1 MKTPKIYDIIGIG
14 IGPFNLGLAALSQPI
29 ADFNTLFLDQ
39 SDEFNWHPG
48 LMLDEVTLQVPFMAD
63 LVTMANPASPY
74 SFLNYMKHSG
84 RLYKFYIRESFFI
97 FRKEYNAYCRW
108 VLEQLNNCLFSRQVV
123 SVTYDHPVYEV
134 TARDTHS
141 GEMSTWQTY
150 KLVLGTGTSP
160 YIPPAIKKK
169 TLQNVIHTS
178 QYLNHRD
185 NLAKKKSV
193 TIIGSGQSAAEIF
206 QDLLPEVKKGMRL
219 NWFTRSERFFPLE
232 NHTKLTLE
240 LTSPDYIDYFHNLPE
255 VQRKDVLARQSI
267 LFKGINAELINQIY
281 NSLYAMDINDENLK
295 VVLMAN
301 SRLNDICEEE
311 DESYLLNFSHVEQQN
326 NFEINTDY
334 VILATGYKYVEPEFM
349 TGISNRIRR
358 LQDGNYDVRRNYT
371 IDEAGDEIF
380 VQNAELHTHGI
391 STPDLGMGAYR
402 NSQII
407 NQITGRTIYAVEERI
422 AFQSFSTS
430 DLPVHLKSAVDL
442 TL

>member
-1 MKTPKIYDIIGIG
+1 MKTTKIYDIIGIG
-14 IGPFNLGLAALSQPI
+14 IGPFNLGLAALSAPI
-29 ADFNTLFLDQ
+29 ADLDTLFLDQ

-63 LVTMANPASPY
+63 LVTMADPASQY
-74 SFLNYMKHSG
+74 SFLNYMKLTG
-84 RLYKFYIRESFFI
+84 RLYKFYIRENFFI
-97 FRKEYNAYCRW
+97 FRKEYNAYCKW
-108 VLEQLNNCLFSRQVV
+108 VLGQLNNCLFSRQVV
-123 SVTYDHPVYEV
+123 SVTYEDAVYRV
-134 TARDTHS
+134 TARDTRS
-141 GEMSTWQTY
+141 GETNTWQTY

-160 YIPPAIKKK
+160 YIPAAIKEKSLK
-169 TLQNVIHTS
+169 DVIHTS
-178 QYLNHRD
+178 QYLNHKDR
-185 NLAKKKSV
+185 LVQKQSV

-206 QDLLPEVKKGMRL
+206 QDLLPEVKKGMKL

-255 VQRKDVLARQSI
+255 VQRKYVLSRQSI
-267 LFKGINAELINQIY
+267 LFKGINADLINQIY
-281 NSLYAMDINDENLK
+281 NSLYAMGLNDEAHK

-301 SRLNDICEEE
+301 ARLNDIQEE
-311 DESYLLNFSHVEQQN
+311 DESYLLTFLQVEQGET
-326 NFEINTDY
+326 FDINTDA
-334 VILATGYKYVEPEFM
+334 VILATGYKYVEPDFL
-349 TGISNRIRR
+349 TGISDRIRR
-358 LQDGNYDVRRNYT
+358 LDDGNYDVRRNYT
-371 IDEAGDEIF
+371 IDETCNEIF

-407 NQITGRTIYAVEERI
+407 NQVTGRIVYAVEQRI
-422 AFQSFSTS
+422 AFQSFSAA

>member
-1 MKTPKIYDIIGIG
+1 MNTTKIYDIIGIG
-14 IGPFNLGLAALSQPI
+14 IGPFNLGLAALSAPI
-29 ADFNTLFLDQ
+29 ADLNTLFLDQ

-63 LVTMANPASPY
+63 LVTMADPASPY
-74 SFLNYMKHSG
+74 SFLNYMKLTG
-84 RLYKFYIRESFFI
+84 RLYKFYIRENFFI
-97 FRKEYNAYCRW
+97 FRKEYNAYCKW
-108 VLEQLNNCLFSRQVV
+108 VLGQLTNCLFSRQVV
-123 SVTYDHPVYEV
+123 SVIYENAVYHV
-134 TARDTHS
+134 TARDIRS
-141 GEMSTWQTY
+141 GDTNTWQTY

-160 YIPPAIKKK
+160 YIPPAVKKK
-169 TLQNVIHTS
+169 SLQDVIHTS
-178 QYLNHRD
+178 QYLNHKD
-185 NLAKKKSV
+185 SLVQKQSV

-206 QDLLPEVKKGMRL
+206 QDLLPEVKKGMKL

-255 VQRKDVLARQSI
+255 MQRKDVLSRQGI
-267 LFKGINAELINQIY
+267 LFKGINADLINQIY
-281 NSLYAMDINDENLK
+281 NSLYAMDLSDEAHK

-301 SRLNDICEEE
+301 ARLNDIQEE
-311 DESYLLNFSHVEQQN
+311 DESYLLSFLHIEQGKT
-326 NFEINTDY
+326 FEINTDA
-334 VILATGYKYVEPEFM
+334 VILATGYKYVEPDFL

-358 LQDGNYDVRRNYT
+358 LDDGNYDVRRNYT
-371 IDEAGDEIF
+371 IDEAGNEIF

-407 NQITGRTIYAVEERI
+407 NQITGRTVYAVEQRI

-430 DLPVHLKSAVDL
+430 DLPVRLKSAVDL

>member
-1 MKTPKIYDIIGIG
+1 MKTTKIYDIIGIG
-14 IGPFNLGLAALSQPI
+14 IGPFNLGLAALSAPI
-29 ADFNTLFLDQ
+29 ADLDTLFLDQ

-63 LVTMANPASPY
+63 LVTMADPTSQY
-74 SFLNYMKHSG
+74 SFLNYMKLTG
-84 RLYKFYIRESFFI
+84 RLYKFYIRENFFI
-97 FRKEYNAYCRW
+97 FRKEYNAYCKW
-108 VLEQLNNCLFSRQVV
+108 VLGQLNNCLFSRQVV
-123 SVTYDHPVYEV
+123 SVTYEGAVYRV
-134 TARDTHS
+134 TARDTRS
-141 GEMSTWQTY
+141 GETNTWQTY

-160 YIPPAIKKK
+160 YIPAAIKEKSLK
-169 TLQNVIHTS
+169 DVIHTS
-178 QYLNHRD
+178 QYLNHKDR
-185 NLAKKKSV
+185 LVQKQSV

-206 QDLLPEVKKGMRL
+206 QDLLPQVKKGMKL

-255 VQRKDVLARQSI
+255 VQRKDVLSRQSI
-267 LFKGINAELINQIY
+267 LFKGINADLINQIY
-281 NSLYAMDINDENLK
+281 NSLYAMDLNDEAHK

-301 SRLNDICEEE
+301 ARLNDIQEE
-311 DESYLLNFSHVEQQN
+311 DESYLLTFIQVEQGET
-326 NFEINTDY
+326 FEINTDA
-334 VILATGYKYVEPEFM
+334 VILATGYKYVEPDFL
-349 TGISNRIRR
+349 TGISDRIRR
-358 LQDGNYDVRRNYT
+358 LDDGNYDVRRNYT
-371 IDEAGDEIF
+371 IDEACNEIF

-407 NQITGRTIYAVEERI
+407 NQVTGRTVYAVEQRI
-422 AFQSFSTS
+422 AFQSFSTA